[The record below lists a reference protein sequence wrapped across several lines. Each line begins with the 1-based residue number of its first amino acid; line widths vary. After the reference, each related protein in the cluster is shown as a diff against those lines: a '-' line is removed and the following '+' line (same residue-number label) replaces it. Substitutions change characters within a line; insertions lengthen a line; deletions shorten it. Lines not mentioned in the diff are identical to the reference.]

1 MGGRTTDVSAA
12 YDGVAITPSDAT
24 VIPKTRAIYVGVTG
38 NITVRMASGN
48 SVLYSNVPVGVLPI
62 QVDMVKSTGT
72 TATTM
77 IAMY

>member
-1 MGGRTTDVSAA
+1 MAGHSRDISSA

-24 VIPKTRAIYVGVTG
+24 IIPTTRAIYVGVTG
-38 NITVRMASGN
+38 NINVRMASGN
-48 SVLYSNVPVGVLPI
+48 TVLFSNVAVGVFPI
-62 QVDMVKSTGT
+62 QVDQVLSTST